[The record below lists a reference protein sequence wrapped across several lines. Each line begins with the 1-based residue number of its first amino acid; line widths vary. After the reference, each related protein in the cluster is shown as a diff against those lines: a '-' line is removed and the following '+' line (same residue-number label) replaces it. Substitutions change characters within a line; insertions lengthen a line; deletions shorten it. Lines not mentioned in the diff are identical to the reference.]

1 MFGDFNIIFYM
12 LFIWMLF
19 AFLNILLMSNE
30 HFISDNIY
38 TPNIYD
44 QYNQKIS
51 YPFHYIYHNN
61 YMYPYE
67 VLNG

>member
-1 MFGDFNIIFYM
+1 MT
-12 LFIWMLF
+12 
-19 AFLNILLMSNE
+19 NE
-30 HFISDNIY
+30 HYINNNIY

-44 QYNQKIS
+44 QYNQKLS